1 MKNLLKMSLSGAIAV
16 QIFDGIRLY
25 AKKYKTMKQQLPVR
39 YKLFGLS
46 LGMILGTIIAN
57 LILNQP

>member
-1 MKNLLKMSLSGAIAV
+1 MKNLLKMSLFGAIAV
-16 QIFDGIRLY
+16 RLFNGISLY
-25 AKKYKTMKQQLPVR
+25 TRTYKTMKQQLPFR

>member
-1 MKNLLKMSLSGAIAV
+1 MSLSGAIAV